1 VVGVSHPAQGE
12 EVAAV
17 VVLKPGATITAD
29 ELRSYV
35 KGQVAA
41 YKYPR
46 HVWFV
51 TTLPKGPTGKILK
64 REIEVPASVQVAGS
78 DGSAS

>member
-1 VVGVSHPAQGE
+1 
-12 EVAAV
+12 
-17 VVLKPGATITAD
+17 VLKPGATITTD
-29 ELRSYV
+29 ELRDYV

-51 TTLPKGPTGKILK
+51 QTLPKGPTGKLLK
-64 REIEVPASVQVAGS
+64 REIDVPASVQVAGPDRS
-78 DGSAS
+78 GS

>member
-1 VVGVSHPAQGE
+1 M
-12 EVAAV
+12 
-17 VVLKPGATITAD
+17 
-29 ELRSYV
+29 
-35 KGQVAA
+35 AA

-78 DGSAS
+78 DGSTS